1 MWKLSKRRNKI
12 IVKASS
18 AELERK
24 VPERKD
30 SVRNYCK
37 ESLAPL
43 PSKENNLQNHCVFFL
58 SVSLSLSVC
67 VCVASNKE
75 LKKARKH
82 QNKHNFKNTQ
92 KLIQALERR

>member
-1 MWKLSKRRNKI
+1 
-12 IVKASS
+12 VKASS

-43 PSKENNLQNHCVFFL
+43 PSKENNLQNHCVF
-58 SVSLSLSVC
+58 SLSLSLSLS
-67 VCVASNKE
+67 VASNKE
-75 LKKARKH
+75 LKKSKETP
-82 QNKHNFKNTQ
+82 K
-92 KLIQALERR
+92 